1 MTQADLSDVRV
12 LVVEDNAFQRRIL
25 IRLLTT
31 LKAGEVQQAADGAEA
46 LAMLEHFLPDIILTN
61 SQMQPMGGLEF
72 ARRVRASEQR
82 PFQTVPI
89 IMLSAEDALSE
100 APVARSAGINAFLS
114 KPVSPDVLGEQIL
127 NMIAN
132 PPPFVRSPAYVGPE
146 RRLSNDPYSGPER
159 RRAEP

>member
-1 MTQADLSDVRV
+1 MTQADLSDVHV

-61 SQMQPMGGLEF
+61 SQMRPMGGLEF

-89 IMLSAEDALSE
+89 IMLSAEDAVSA
-100 APVARSAGINAFLS
+100 APIARSAGINAFVS
-114 KPVSPDVLGEQIL
+114 KPVSPEVLGEQIL

-132 PPPFVRSPAYVGPE
+132 PPPFVRSPTYIGPD
-146 RRLSNDPYSGPER
+146 RRLSRDFYSGPER